1 MTTDTELDRMYEAA
15 IADEWEDLNRED
27 PQEEVVRIAAHKAY
41 KLLSQAFDVLG
52 GAVDEG
58 SKEFDA
64 VTSYCNDIEDMMYNI
79 AKEKW
84 F

>member
-41 KLLSQAFDVLG
+41 KLLSQAFDILG
-52 GAVDEG
+52 GAVDED
-58 SKEFDA
+58 SKFLDL
-64 VTSYCNDIEDMMYNI
+64 VCSYCNDMEDIIDSLKAEM
-79 AKEKW
+79 W
-84 F
+84 